1 MVSKIFNTKVLTNYD
16 VQNTKVG
23 STPICGP
30 IANELFCLIF
40 PTLKLL
46 RLVYII
52 SHKSWPVNTLG
63 LRKSTGFYFL
73 VASVGLRNSKGDDD
87 DGADAADND

>member
-1 MVSKIFNTKVLTNYD
+1 MRSDCKRTFLFN
-16 VQNTKVG
+16 
-23 STPICGP
+23 
-30 IANELFCLIF
+30 F
-40 PTLKLL
+40 PDAETVKY
-46 RLVYII
+46 LVYII
-52 SHKSWPVNTLG
+52 RHKSWPVNTLG